1 MPAPP
6 FPPTVSPS
14 SSPADEGSEE
24 CGVRQD
30 AERCAKELQ
39 TATVDGLKI
48 DCGIFGEQSGHFWP
62 AKVVHAIAAG
72 ATDTT
77 FCVGTNALGMDPAEG
92 EGVVVRTD
100 RGDVKCKRVAIC
112 TNGWSPRL
120 LPELSEV
127 LYPVR
132 NGVIMTAPVKA
143 WSWPGSVSIGDGP
156 EEIYAQKRP
165 VRRPSASDPCVP
177 LTWAAG

>member
-1 MPAPP
+1 
-6 FPPTVSPS
+6 
-14 SSPADEGSEE
+14 
-24 CGVRQD
+24 
-30 AERCAKELQ
+30 
-39 TATVDGLKI
+39 
-48 DCGIFGEQSGHFWP
+48 
-62 AKVVHAIAAG
+62 
-72 ATDTT
+72 
-77 FCVGTNALGMDPAEG
+77 MDPAEG

-165 VRRPSASDPCVP
+165 VRRPSASDPSLRFP
-177 LTWAAG
+177 DLAWLITAGRADLHRRGAAARPFLLLVHQRVGGAGDAARQR

>member
-1 MPAPP
+1 
-6 FPPTVSPS
+6 
-14 SSPADEGSEE
+14 
-24 CGVRQD
+24 
-30 AERCAKELQ
+30 
-39 TATVDGLKI
+39 
-48 DCGIFGEQSGHFWP
+48 
-62 AKVVHAIAAG
+62 
-72 ATDTT
+72 
-77 FCVGTNALGMDPAEG
+77 MDPAEG

-165 VRRPSASDPCVP
+165 VRRPSASGLRSLRSADLGWQFLATRARRTGGSV
-177 LTWAAG
+177 LAGRGGATPPAPGSVK